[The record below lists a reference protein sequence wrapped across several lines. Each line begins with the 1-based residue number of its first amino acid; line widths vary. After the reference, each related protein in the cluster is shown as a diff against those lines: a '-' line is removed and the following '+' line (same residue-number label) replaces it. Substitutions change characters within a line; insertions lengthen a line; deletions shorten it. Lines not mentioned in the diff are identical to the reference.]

1 MVKRSRGSLSGR
13 TRHLTSKRK
22 LTVSDMV
29 RTYPVG
35 SKVLV
40 SVKPRREGMPAP
52 RYHGRH
58 GTIVEKQGSAY
69 IVEVKD
75 GKARKRLVVSPIH
88 LSEVPK

>member
-13 TRHLTSKRK
+13 TRHLTNKRK

-29 RTYPVG
+29 RTYEVG
-35 SKVLV
+35 NKVLV
-40 SVKPRREGMPAP
+40 MVKPRRDGMPAP

-58 GTIVEKQGSAY
+58 GTIRAKQGAAY

-75 GKARKRLVVSPIH
+75 GNAKKKLIISPIH
-88 LSEVPK
+88 LREVSQ

>member
-1 MVKRSRGSLSGR
+1 MVKRSRGTLSGR
-13 TRHLTSKRK
+13 TRHLNNKRR

-29 RTYPVG
+29 RTYDVG

-40 SVKPRREGMPAP
+40 MVKPRRDGMPAP

-58 GTIVEKQGSAY
+58 GTILDKQGDAY

-75 GKARKRLVVSPIH
+75 GRARKRLIISPIH
-88 LSEVPK
+88 LRGVSQ